1 MGQAK
6 KKGSYEERKQKALD
20 EGRVKKTL
28 AERKKEMLQY
38 QVEMESLIRSRF
50 FRILNENYKERK

>member
-38 QVEMESLIRSRF
+38 QVEMESLIRSHFLRM
-50 FRILNENYKERK
+50 LNENYKERK